1 MTATIRGVL
10 LFTQL
15 LTAGSFA
22 LQKRAMSAVPMP
34 SSGEIRLDIHNI
46 GQEKRRPKE
55 GWCGESSIQMA
66 LAYYGAYVSQ
76 KAINRAGKPAH
87 PDLYEED
94 IAAAMNGLGMEYK
107 ACQNVGLQPFV
118 KWVRG
123 ELAAGHP
130 VLLGVKI
137 YPTGHPESNVDHF
150 VLATGCTEDSLTLN
164 TTWGKQ
170 ELRSIALL
178 SSKEKGMS
186 LINGINTFF
195 GYSITDLKTKSAP
208 VGLKPARV
216 QIRRMGDKQV
226 ELRVTAENLERGK
239 RYRLVKFTDLAAAQ
253 KPDARG
259 EVVRSFIAD
268 APKSEI
274 VETIGLDDARVY
286 RCMSEK

>member
-1 MTATIRGVL
+1 MTATIRLVL
-10 LFTQL
+10 LVTL
-15 LTAGSFA
+15 MLTIAVASP
-22 LQKRAMSAVPMP
+22 LSVRSAVPIP
-34 SSGEIRLDIHNI
+34 SSSEIRLDIPDI

-66 LAYYGAYVSQ
+66 LAYYGTYVSQ

-94 IAAAMNGLGMEYK
+94 IAVAMNSLGMEYK
-107 ACQNVGLQPFV
+107 ACQDDGLKPFV

-137 YPTGHPESNVDHF
+137 YPTGHPEWNVDHF
-150 VLATGCTEDSLTLN
+150 VLATGCSDTSLTLN

-170 ELRSIALL
+170 EMRSIALL

-186 LINGINTFF
+186 LVNGVNSYF
-195 GYSITDLKTKSAP
+195 GYSITGLKTKSAHA
-208 VGLKPARV
+208 GLKPVRV

-239 RYRLVKFTDLAAAQ
+239 RYRIAKLNDLDAAQ
-253 KPDARG
+253 KSVARG
-259 EVVRSFIAD
+259 ELVRSFIAD
-268 APKSEI
+268 GPKSEI
-274 VETIGLDDARVY
+274 VETIGLDDARAY
-286 RCMSEK
+286 FCTEEQ